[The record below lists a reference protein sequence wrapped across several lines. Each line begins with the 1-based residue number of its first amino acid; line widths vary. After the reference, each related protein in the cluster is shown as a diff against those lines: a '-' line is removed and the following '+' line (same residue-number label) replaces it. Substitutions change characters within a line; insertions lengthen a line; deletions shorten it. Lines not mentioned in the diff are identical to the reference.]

1 MAINEIRRKLSIGT
15 IALWIIFGIT
25 TIVMIALVL
34 GEIFPSYDIW
44 IPIIPIGV
52 LLVISIA
59 ATIVDISSEG
69 KNKIGLVGIWTVFVL
84 TSIVFAAIM
93 VGDVFDPDEY
103 WIPII
108 PMGSLLVLA
117 IIPTILEFK
126 AGNVKFCPKCGKRF
140 EKKWDFCQE
149 CGTRILMKCPSCGIK
164 VKGNPKFC
172 VKCGINLSEI
182 ELIQSSSP
190 HIKFKNEGYTN
201 TCKQCGAPAKPD
213 AKYCVFCG
221 ASQ

>member
-201 TCKQCGAPAKPD
+201 TCKQCRAPAKPD